1 MRYLREKERGN
12 NMKKIFL
19 ILLVIASTLL
29 LACGRDTKDW
39 PRISLPFEREAIN
52 QIEISHFDNEKKE
65 DYTITEKEIINYIY
79 SDISFPYKKDLE
91 KESSIKKWKIKIDI
105 IFVIDNFSSENYEVI
120 LYNSGICNGYVH
132 LNGEEIHF
140 LPGDIESFYEKI
152 VEKINKED

>member
-1 MRYLREKERGN
+1 
-12 NMKKIFL
+12 MKKIFL
-19 ILLVIASTLL
+19 ILLVIASTFLL

-65 DYTITEKEIINYIY
+65 DYTITEKE
-79 SDISFPYKKDLE
+79 
-91 KESSIKKWKIKIDI
+91 SSIKMWKIKTDI

-152 VEKINKED
+152 VEKINKDD

>member
-1 MRYLREKERGN
+1 
-12 NMKKIFL
+12 MKKIFL
-19 ILLVIASTLL
+19 ILLVIASTFLL

-65 DYTITEKEIINYIY
+65 DYTITEKE
-79 SDISFPYKKDLE
+79 
-91 KESSIKKWKIKIDI
+91 SSIKMWKIKIDI

-140 LPGDIESFYEKI
+140 LPDDIESFYEKI
-152 VEKINKED
+152 VEKINKDD

>member
-1 MRYLREKERGN
+1 
-12 NMKKIFL
+12 MKKIFL
-19 ILLVIASTLL
+19 ILLVIASTFLL

-39 PRISLPFEREAIN
+39 PRISLPFERKAIN

-65 DYTITEKEIINYIY
+65 DYTITEKE
-79 SDISFPYKKDLE
+79 
-91 KESSIKKWKIKIDI
+91 SSIKMWKIKIDI

-152 VEKINKED
+152 VEKINKDD

>member
-1 MRYLREKERGN
+1 
-12 NMKKIFL
+12 MKKIFL
-19 ILLVIASTLL
+19 ILLVIASTFLL

-39 PRISLPFEREAIN
+39 PRISLPFERETIN

-105 IFVIDNFSSENYEVI
+105 IFVIDNFSSENYEVFSI
-120 LYNSGICNGYVH
+120 IQGYVMDM
-132 LNGEEIHF
+132 F
-140 LPGDIESFYEKI
+140 T
-152 VEKINKED
+152 

>member
-1 MRYLREKERGN
+1 
-12 NMKKIFL
+12 MKKIFL
-19 ILLVIASTLL
+19 ILLVIASTFLL

-39 PRISLPFEREAIN
+39 PRISLPFEGEAIN

-65 DYTITEKEIINYIY
+65 DYTITEKE
-79 SDISFPYKKDLE
+79 
-91 KESSIKKWKIKIDI
+91 SSIKMWKIKIDI

-152 VEKINKED
+152 VEKINKDD

>member
-1 MRYLREKERGN
+1 M
-12 NMKKIFL
+12 IFNGL
-19 ILLVIASTLL
+19 
-29 LACGRDTKDW
+29 
-39 PRISLPFEREAIN
+39 
-52 QIEISHFDNEKKE
+52 Q
-65 DYTITEKEIINYIY
+65 
-79 SDISFPYKKDLE
+79 KDLE

-152 VEKINKED
+152 VEKINKDD

>member
-1 MRYLREKERGN
+1 
-12 NMKKIFL
+12 MKKIFL
-19 ILLVIASTLL
+19 ILLVIASTFLL

-52 QIEISHFDNEKKE
+52 QIEISHFDNKKKE
-65 DYTITEKEIINYIY
+65 DYTITEKE
-79 SDISFPYKKDLE
+79 
-91 KESSIKKWKIKIDI
+91 SSIKMWKIKIDI

-152 VEKINKED
+152 VEKINKDD

>member
-1 MRYLREKERGN
+1 MEYYKVVVDDIYRKLNTSEEGLK
-12 NMKKIFL
+12 
-19 ILLVIASTLL
+19 
-29 LACGRDTKDW
+29 
-39 PRISLPFEREAIN
+39 
-52 QIEISHFDNEKKE
+52 
-65 DYTITEKEIINYIY
+65 EKEIINYIY

-91 KESSIKKWKIKIDI
+91 KESSIKKRKIKIDI

-140 LPGDIESFYEKI
+140 LPGDIESFFEKI

>member
-1 MRYLREKERGN
+1 
-12 NMKKIFL
+12 MKKIFL
-19 ILLVIASTLL
+19 ILLVIASTFLL

-52 QIEISHFDNEKKE
+52 QIEISRFDNEKKE

-91 KESSIKKWKIKIDI
+91 KESSLKKWKIKIDI

>member
-1 MRYLREKERGN
+1 
-12 NMKKIFL
+12 MKKIFL
-19 ILLVIASTLL
+19 ILLVIASTFLL

-65 DYTITEKEIINYIY
+65 DYTITEKE
-79 SDISFPYKKDLE
+79 
-91 KESSIKKWKIKIDI
+91 SSIKMWKIKIDI

-152 VEKINKED
+152 VEKINKDD